1 MSSKNKK
8 NKEKNCYSDHGM
20 ALKQKSTKLK
30 RLLYFNASKRQELK
44 KINDWE
50 WKLINLTK
58 VLIIPKQIYLNLE
71 HLLYGA

>member
-50 WKLINLTK
+50 
-58 VLIIPKQIYLNLE
+58 
-71 HLLYGA
+71 